1 MIFNN
6 TGIIE
11 IVMTA
16 KLNER
21 QKFIL
26 SHLQI
31 AKSSVSQIA
40 DLMNHASRAT
50 LNRDLLKLESL
61 GLIYKEGRARA
72 TLSVLNKS
80 SALLLPIDPD
90 SYFADDIDERKI
102 ITNFNMDIF
111 ETLKSVP
118 TFFSESELQ
127 YLKQLNEIYQSNYL
141 KANKSIR
148 DKELE
153 RFTIELSWKSSKIEG
168 NTYSILDTETLIKSH
183 KRAKGKSEEEAKMI
197 LNHKAAFDFIF
208 QDPKYFTHWTL
219 IKLTEL
225 HGLLTEGL
233 DNQWQIKEALN
244 KFITLINSFSSGL
257 DKALLCL
264 SILAY
269 IQVFEDGNK
278 RTSRLAA
285 NACLLADN
293 YCPLS
298 FRSIN
303 EDEYKKA
310 VLLFYEQNNLSYLK
324 TLFIEQF
331 KFACENYLS

>member
-6 TGIIE
+6 TGVIE
-11 IVMTA
+11 IVMID

-21 QKFIL
+21 QKSIL

-40 DLMNHASRAT
+40 DLMNDASRAT

-72 TLSVLNKS
+72 TLYVLNKS

-111 ETLKSVP
+111 EILNSVP

-183 KRAKGKSEEEAKMI
+183 KRAKGKSRASSATIQGEHEESQGK
-197 LNHKAAFDFIF
+197 
-208 QDPKYFTHWTL
+208 
-219 IKLTEL
+219 
-225 HGLLTEGL
+225 
-233 DNQWQIKEALN
+233 
-244 KFITLINSFSSGL
+244 
-257 DKALLCL
+257 C
-264 SILAY
+264 
-269 IQVFEDGNK
+269 
-278 RTSRLAA
+278 
-285 NACLLADN
+285 
-293 YCPLS
+293 
-298 FRSIN
+298 
-303 EDEYKKA
+303 
-310 VLLFYEQNNLSYLK
+310 
-324 TLFIEQF
+324 
-331 KFACENYLS
+331 